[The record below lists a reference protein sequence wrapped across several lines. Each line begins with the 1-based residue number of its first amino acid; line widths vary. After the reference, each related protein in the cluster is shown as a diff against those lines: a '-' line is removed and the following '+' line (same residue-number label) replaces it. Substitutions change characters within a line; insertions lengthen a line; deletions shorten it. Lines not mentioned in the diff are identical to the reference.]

1 MDESLDIADQYR
13 AIFDL
18 CDDRK
23 DGFIDVNHFKELVKA
38 HSGTE
43 GFNLEIVTGVIN
55 LLDPEGRGL
64 ISYDDF
70 SQGVQQILKI
80 QQGQVSRFNSTSSE
94 SFDSVLSPDL
104 IHTIEKSLSEED
116 AAFST
121 DQAGVCNGSGGV
133 TNPSKNGT
141 SSKTKTPTSG
151 LEGDSTQGHGEGGFL
166 GESAFVTPQ
175 FQTTIYGS
183 EDEGD
188 SVISGH
194 SEVNESSRPD
204 VTDEESYEAFGEVE
218 SEADISDT
226 GLTPVIPRKR
236 GEKKDLLSARNPKK
250 LCHSRLSP
258 RCDTPNST
266 GHSSSEEVFDNID
279 ENFHELH
286 GRVKYL
292 EGQLLHL
299 TKDQVETKGKQV
311 RLKDDNGV
319 LVSRVLFLEEQLR
332 DMELKTQDRIT
343 SERRTHQENMSRR
356 DREKA
361 EDADFIRER
370 LHRTEKDYESLKEE
384 TSGLRHEI
392 SRLRTEKTDLQERM
406 LEKQEMYNVL
416 YDDHEQLKGEYHK
429 QGELHQR
436 ERRSTQQLVDE
447 LGKELED
454 LRRYR
459 QEIETGVRLPG
470 TSGPELPGRY
480 LELQDEIHK
489 LQKENK
495 NLRDSNE
502 DLNVQL
508 VTRCVAE
515 GKSLLHDGVTA
526 SLAEEL
532 DLMTKEE
539 LLKKLG
545 QEQEYNLRLKQYID
559 RMLLIILE
567 KSPSI
572 LEINEIK

>member
-1 MDESLDIADQYR
+1 MDETLDIADQYR

-23 DGFIDVNHFKELVKA
+23 DGFINVNHFKELVKT
-38 HSGTE
+38 HSGT
-43 GFNLEIVTGVIN
+43 GFDLEIVTGVIN
-55 LLDPEGRGL
+55 LLDPEGKGL

-70 SQGVQQILKI
+70 SRGIEQIKKI

-104 IHTIEKSLSEED
+104 INSIERSLSEE
-116 AAFST
+116 ST
-121 DQAGVCNGSGGV
+121 ASPTEQAVLCNGSEGV
-133 TNPSKNGT
+133 SKNGYNT
-141 SSKTKTPTSG
+141 SKTKTAGNDVEGRPTHVRN
-151 LEGDSTQGHGEGGFL
+151 DSGFL

-175 FQTTIYGS
+175 VQTTLYGPAGS

-194 SEVNESSRPD
+194 SEINENSRPD

-218 SEADISDT
+218 SEADISDP

-236 GEKKDLLSARNPKK
+236 GEKKDFLSTRNPKK
-250 LCHSRLSP
+250 LCQTRLSP
-258 RCDTPNST
+258 RCETPNST

-279 ENFHELH
+279 ENFQELH
-286 GRVKYL
+286 GRVKFL
-292 EGQLLHL
+292 ESQLLHL
-299 TKDQVETKGKQV
+299 TKDQVETKDKQGK
-311 RLKDDNGV
+311 LKDDNNV
-319 LVSRVLFLEEQLR
+319 LVSRVAFLEEQLS
-332 DMELKTQDRIT
+332 DMELQTQERIST
-343 SERRTHQENMSRR
+343 ERRTHQENMARR
-356 DREKA
+356 DREKS
-361 EDADFIRER
+361 EEVDFIRER
-370 LHRTEKDYESLKEE
+370 LRRTEKEYETLKEE

-392 SRLRTEKTDLQERM
+392 SRLRTEKIDLQERM

-429 QGELHQR
+429 QEELHQR
-436 ERRSTQQLVDE
+436 ERRSTGQLVDE

-454 LRRYR
+454 LRRYK

-489 LQKENK
+489 LKKENK
-495 NLRDSNE
+495 TLRDSNE

-515 GKSLLHDGVTA
+515 GKSLLHDGGTA

-532 DLMTKEE
+532 DHMTKEE
-539 LLKKLG
+539 LLQKLG

-559 RMLLIILE
+559 KMLLIILE

-572 LEINEIK
+572 LEINNIK